1 MSATDATS
9 GPLAPSANGS
19 HNGVSNKDLGALT
32 TAALGRPMS
41 MTALL
46 NFVESIELTAPV
58 ESNRTDAIWVGSVGY
73 ENYRDVEAFA
83 RMLADAGVERL
94 VDVRELPISRRR
106 GFAKTALSSALG
118 EQGVEYLHLRS
129 MGNPKEFRDLYKS
142 GHVAAGRE
150 AYERFL
156 LSERQDELRSLDT
169 LLREKPSALMCIEH
183 DENVCHRQVIFDAL
197 RDQVGIELQIA
208 RI

>member
-1 MSATDATS
+1 ME
-9 GPLAPSANGS
+9 
-19 HNGVSNKDLGALT
+19 LGELT
-32 TAALGRPMS
+32 TAALGRVMS
-41 MTALL
+41 MTTLL
-46 NFVESIELTAPV
+46 NFVESMEVSAPAK
-58 ESNRTDAIWVGSVGY
+58 SSSADAIWVGSVGY
-73 ENYRDVEAFA
+73 ENYRDVEVFV

-106 GFAKTALSSALG
+106 GFAKTALSVALS
-118 EQGVEYLHLRS
+118 EVGVEYLHLRS

-142 GHVAAGRE
+142 GHVEAGRD

-156 LSERQDELRSLDT
+156 LSERQDELRSLDA